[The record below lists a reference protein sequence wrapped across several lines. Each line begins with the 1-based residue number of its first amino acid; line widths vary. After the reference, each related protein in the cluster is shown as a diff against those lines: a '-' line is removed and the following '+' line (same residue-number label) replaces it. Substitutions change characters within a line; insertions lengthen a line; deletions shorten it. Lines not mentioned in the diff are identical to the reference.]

1 MKIRTGFVSNS
12 SSEAFLCR
20 TECSIKET
28 REILQK
34 MLTFHNDTFGHSS
47 SFEDTFE
54 DPRIATEQDINM
66 LEDYGYRPTPES
78 YTSIMIC
85 SADDNSV
92 PYELFDLIDSKFNAW
107 RVHLG

>member
-20 TECSIKET
+20 TEYSIKET

-34 MLTFHNDTFGHSS
+34 MLTFYNDIFDCNA

-54 DPRIATEQDINM
+54 DPRLATIEDIEM
-66 LEDYGYRPTPES
+66 LKDYGYISTPES

-85 SADDNSV
+85 SISDNTI
-92 PYELFDLIDSKFNAW
+92 PYELFEIIDSKFNSW
-107 RVHLG
+107 RTHLG